1 MIVIE
6 APPHTRGR
14 THCLPEW
21 KFTHRKLLAEWTGI
35 VKTAKM
41 VGLGT
46 GTVHRIKQAMEAA
59 P

>member
-1 MIVIE
+1 
-6 APPHTRGR
+6 
-14 THCLPEW
+14 LPEW

-35 VKTAKM
+35 VKTAEM